1 MTALHLIPENAPFS
15 AEQRAWLNG
24 FFAGLLSPERIAVP
38 SAVPQ
43 KLLEK
48 RRERASAG
56 EGRSVGT
63 GAYTLVCEDSEHRP
77 TPNHARAAGFPTASQ
92 AEEEDYAWHD
102 PSLPLEE
109 RMQLAEGR
117 PYELRLMAAM
127 GQMDCGQCGYLCKS
141 YAKVIARGEEED
153 LTLCVPGGKATARK
167 LKELVAKTSALRLQG
182 PAPAAPSAVVNVY
195 TRKNPFS
202 AQLKEVMRL
211 TGEGSVKDT
220 RHVVIDLSGSGI
232 TYEPGDSLGVLPRN
246 CSHLVDEVLGV
257 LGATGEET
265 IETSTAVLS
274 SRQALLEAFDITK
287 PGDEAIAVLV
297 SCATDPV
304 EAERLKTLSQGE
316 PEEGQDLLEL
326 LEEHPSARP
335 RVEDLVP
342 RLGRLQP
349 RLFSIASSPKV
360 QKDEVHLTVAVVRYE
375 RKHRA
380 RKGVASTFFADRLYP
395 GDTLNVYLQPTYSFR
410 LPRYNDAP
418 IIMVGPGTGVAPF
431 RAFLEE
437 RKARGAK
444 GKTWLFFGN
453 PNAATDFFYQ
463 HELEDYLREGVLAKL
478 DTAFSRDQRN
488 KIYVQHRM
496 IQNSMELWAWLQEGA
511 CFYVCGDASKM
522 APDVDSALHRIAVA
536 QGRLSEDGAV
546 EFVKR
551 LTAEGRYLRDVY

>member
-1 MTALHLIPENAPFS
+1 
-15 AEQRAWLNG
+15 
-24 FFAGLLSPERIAVP
+24 
-38 SAVPQ
+38 
-43 KLLEK
+43 
-48 RRERASAG
+48 
-56 EGRSVGT
+56 
-63 GAYTLVCEDSEHRP
+63 
-77 TPNHARAAGFPTASQ
+77 
-92 AEEEDYAWHD
+92 
-102 PSLPLEE
+102 
-109 RMQLAEGR
+109 MQLAEGR

-141 YAKVIARGEEED
+141 YAEVIARGEEED

-167 LKELVAKTSALRLQG
+167 LKELVAEASRVRVPPTAPTGAL
-182 PAPAAPSAVVNVY
+182 APVY

-202 AQLKEVMRL
+202 AHLKEVMRL
-211 TGEGSVKDT
+211 TGEGSVKDI

-232 TYEPGDSLGVLPRN
+232 TYKPGDSLGVLPRN
-246 CSHLVDEVLGV
+246 CPHLVDEVLGV

-265 IETSTAVLS
+265 VETPTGVLS
-274 SRQALLEAFDITK
+274 SREALLEAFDITK
-287 PGDEAIAVLV
+287 PGDEAIAVLA

-304 EAERLKTLSQGE
+304 EAERLKTLSQGD

-326 LEEHPSARP
+326 LEEHPCARP

-342 RLGRLQP
+342 RLGRLRP
-349 RLFSIASSPKV
+349 RLYSIASSLKV
-360 QKDEVHLTVAVVRYE
+360 HKDEVHLTVAVVRYE

-380 RKGVASTFFADRLYP
+380 RKGVASAFFADRLYP
-395 GDTLNVYLQPTYSFR
+395 GDTVKVYLQPTYSFQ
-410 LPRYNDAP
+410 LPRRDDAP

-463 HELEDYLREGVLAKL
+463 SELEGYLREGVLTRL

-496 IQNSMELWAWLQEGA
+496 IQNSKELWAWLQEGA
-511 CFYVCGDASKM
+511 YFYVCGDASKM